1 MLFLANISIIRYTVN
16 YTQKRRALKV
26 KKTTINA
33 ILMGIIVLLS
43 ISICLLLF
51 AIVTRPRYSTV
62 SATPEPAV
70 ITEASE
76 ENIISE
82 DTVSSDSQATV
93 LSDESGTDSGSLL
106 KGKASAKVNIRNY
119 ASTDAKVVGSFEA
132 GDTFDIIEVQSDGW
146 TKIKYDDSEAYVSS
160 DYVILINE

>member
-1 MLFLANISIIRYTVN
+1 MLFLANIIIISYTVI

-70 ITEASE
+70 ITETSE
-76 ENIISE
+76 DNIISS
-82 DTVSSDSQATV
+82 DTGDSSQQPAV
-93 LSDESGTDSGSLL
+93 LSDDSASASSTL
-106 KGKASAKVNIRNY
+106 KGKASTKVNIRNY
-119 ASTDAKVVGSFEA
+119 ASTDAKVLGSFEE

-146 TKIKYDDSEAYVSS
+146 TKIMYNGSEAYVSS
-160 DYVILINE
+160 DYVILIE

>member
-1 MLFLANISIIRYTVN
+1 M
-16 YTQKRRALKV
+16 

-51 AIVTRPRYSTV
+51 AIITRPRYSTV
-62 SATPEPAV
+62 SATPEAAV

-76 ENIISE
+76 DSIISGE
-82 DTVSSDSQATV
+82 TSQQTAA
-93 LSDESGTDSGSLL
+93 LNDESGTDVGSTQ
-106 KGKASAKVNIRNY
+106 KGKASTKVNVRNY
-119 ASTDAKVVGSFEA
+119 ASTDAKVIGHLEE

-146 TKIKYDDSEAYVSS
+146 TKILYDGSEAYVSS
-160 DYVILINE
+160 DYVILVE